1 MSFLHR
7 PRFALAAL
15 ASLSLALAAC
25 GDGAI
30 DVSSPG
36 EDGAGASAAAGS
48 TDATDAT
55 DATDPANTIGGTA
68 TADDSLASEFDL
80 RDPDPFAVEAAPGS
94 LVTILSS
101 GGAASCVVTS
111 DTVLTCDAGDDSAW
125 TDDDGSPAEHAEI
138 DFAARTITAIDS
150 RPEWDGQNS
159 LSNGTYTFAG
169 YNAVSDSSA
178 NGRILH
184 LGCDNSVTFG
194 AGGIAFD

>member
-7 PRFALAAL
+7 PRFALVAL
-15 ASLSLALAAC
+15 VSLSLALAAC
-25 GDGAI
+25 GDGAT
-30 DVSSPG
+30 DAPSPG
-36 EDGAGASAAAGS
+36 EDGAGASAAAG
-48 TDATDAT
+48 TADATDAT
-55 DATDPANTIGGTA
+55 DAANTIGGTA
-68 TADDSLASEFDL
+68 TTDDSLASEFDL
-80 RDPDPFAVEAAPGS
+80 REPDLFAVEAAPGS

-111 DTVLTCDAGDDSAW
+111 DTVLTCDAGDDSVW

-138 DFAARTITAIDS
+138 DFAARTITAIDA